1 MLVDFTV
8 KNYRSFKDERTFSME
23 ACSMERHE
31 QSVHEQSV
39 INEGEHRL
47 LPLAIL
53 YGANS
58 SGKSNLIR
66 AIRVMKEMVKRS
78 VQLNED
84 DLLPYDP
91 FTLDKTTVSQPTL
104 FEIRFIRER
113 AVYRYG
119 FEYNRNEI
127 ISEWL
132 YEKPFEEKEE
142 HELFE
147 RSGDVIE
154 VLSENFPEGE
164 GKENLANKNRLF
176 LSLVAQLKGEK
187 SNSIIGWFRKCYVLS
202 GVDSEG
208 YEDFTHKMFL
218 EHLDGADEAQD
229 FFKELQLGFNTF
241 SAKKVNLSKEA
252 VDNLPYSL
260 GIPKEVLKILPNL
273 RSRLEKGAILELK
286 TFHNIYDESG
296 RIVREQDFH
305 MDKMESEGTKKVIKI
320 SGPIF
325 DSLNKGNVL
334 IIDELDAKLHPLLTR
349 NIVLLFM
356 DLNKNNKAQLIFA
369 THDTNLLDLALVRRD
384 QIWFTEKD
392 RVEATDVYSLV
403 QFKNDDEG
411 HRDVRRDYIRGR
423 YGAVPFIGK

>member
-1 MLVDFTV
+1 MLLDFTV

-23 ACSMERHE
+23 ACSIKE
-31 QSVHEQSV
+31 HEQSV

-47 LPLAIL
+47 LPLAVL

-58 SGKSNLIR
+58 SGKSNLIK
-66 AIRVMKEMVKRS
+66 AIYVMNRMVKRS

-91 FTLDKTTVSQPTL
+91 FELDKTTASQPTL
-104 FEIRFIRER
+104 FEIRFIREK
-113 AVYRYG
+113 AIYRYG

-147 RSGDVIE
+147 RSRDVIE
-154 VLSENFPEGE
+154 VLSENFPEGD
-164 GKENLANKNRLF
+164 GKENLTNKNRLF
-176 LSLVAQLKGEK
+176 LSLVAQLKGKK
-187 SNSIIGWFRKCYVLS
+187 SNSVIGWFRKCNVLS
-202 GVDSEG
+202 AVNDRG
-208 YEDFTHKMFL
+208 YEEFTHKMFL
-218 EHLDGADEAQD
+218 EHLSGADEAQA
-229 FFKELQLGFNTF
+229 FFRELQLGFKLF
-241 SAKKVNLSKEA
+241 SVREMN
-252 VDNLPYSL
+252 
-260 GIPKEVLKILPNL
+260 IPKEDTVNPSDLL
-273 RSRLEKGAILELK
+273 RSDLEKGLSKDTVIKSETL
-286 TFHNIYDESG
+286 HNVYDRSG
-296 RIVREQDFH
+296 QIVGEQNFYMH
-305 MDKMESEGTKKVIKI
+305 KMESEGTKKVINI

-325 DSLNKGNVL
+325 DSLNEGNILV
-334 IIDELDAKLHPLLTR
+334 IDELDAKLHPLLTR

-356 DLNKNNKAQLIFA
+356 DLNKNKRKAQLIFA
-369 THDTNLLDLALVRRD
+369 THDTNLLDLDLVRRD

-403 QFKNDDEG
+403 QFKNDNG
-411 HRDVRRDYIRGR
+411 GNNQRDVKRDYIRGR

>member
-23 ACSMERHE
+23 ACSMER
-31 QSVHEQSV
+31 HEQSV

-91 FTLDKTTVSQPTL
+91 FTLDKITASQPTQ

-132 YEKPFEEKEE
+132 YEKQFEEKEE

-154 VLSENFPEGE
+154 VLSEDFPEGE
-164 GKENLANKNRLF
+164 GKENLANKNLLF
-176 LSLVAQLKGEK
+176 LSL
-187 SNSIIGWFRKCYVLS
+187 NSAAL
-202 GVDSEG
+202 
-208 YEDFTHKMFL
+208 FL
-218 EHLDGADEAQD
+218 
-229 FFKELQLGFNTF
+229 
-241 SAKKVNLSKEA
+241 
-252 VDNLPYSL
+252 
-260 GIPKEVLKILPNL
+260 
-273 RSRLEKGAILELK
+273 
-286 TFHNIYDESG
+286 
-296 RIVREQDFH
+296 
-305 MDKMESEGTKKVIKI
+305 VI
-320 SGPIF
+320 
-325 DSLNKGNVL
+325 
-334 IIDELDAKLHPLLTR
+334 
-349 NIVLLFM
+349 
-356 DLNKNNKAQLIFA
+356 
-369 THDTNLLDLALVRRD
+369 
-384 QIWFTEKD
+384 
-392 RVEATDVYSLV
+392 
-403 QFKNDDEG
+403 
-411 HRDVRRDYIRGR
+411 
-423 YGAVPFIGK
+423 

>member
-1 MLVDFTV
+1 M
-8 KNYRSFKDERTFSME
+8 
-23 ACSMERHE
+23 
-31 QSVHEQSV
+31 
-39 INEGEHRL
+39 
-47 LPLAIL
+47 
-53 YGANS
+53 
-58 SGKSNLIR
+58 
-66 AIRVMKEMVKRS
+66 
-78 VQLNED
+78 
-84 DLLPYDP
+84 
-91 FTLDKTTVSQPTL
+91 
-104 FEIRFIRER
+104 
-113 AVYRYG
+113 
-119 FEYNRNEI
+119 
-127 ISEWL
+127 
-132 YEKPFEEKEE
+132 
-142 HELFE
+142 
-147 RSGDVIE
+147 
-154 VLSENFPEGE
+154 
-164 GKENLANKNRLF
+164 
-176 LSLVAQLKGEK
+176 
-187 SNSIIGWFRKCYVLS
+187 
-202 GVDSEG
+202 
-208 YEDFTHKMFL
+208 
-218 EHLDGADEAQD
+218 
-229 FFKELQLGFNTF
+229 
-241 SAKKVNLSKEA
+241 
-252 VDNLPYSL
+252 
-260 GIPKEVLKILPNL
+260 KILPNL

>member
-1 MLVDFTV
+1 MLIDFTV
-8 KNYRSFKDERTFSME
+8 KNYRSFKDGRTFSME
-23 ACSMERHE
+23 ACSVKEHK
-31 QSVHEQSV
+31 QSV

-47 LPLAIL
+47 LPLAVL

-58 SGKSNLIR
+58 SGKSNLIK
-66 AIRVMKEMVKRS
+66 AIHVMKGMVKRS

-91 FTLDKTTVSQPTL
+91 FKLDKTTASQPTL

-119 FEYNRNEI
+119 FEYNRSEI

-132 YEKPFEEKEE
+132 YEKQFEEKEE
-142 HELFE
+142 RELFE
-147 RSGDVIE
+147 RSRDVIE
-154 VLSENFPEGE
+154 VLSENFPEGD
-164 GKENLANKNRLF
+164 GKENLTNKNRLF

-187 SNSIIGWFRKCYVLS
+187 SNSIIGWFRKCHLLS
-202 GVDSEG
+202 GIDSEG
-208 YEDFTHKMFL
+208 YENFTRKMFL
-218 EHLDGADEAQD
+218 EHLNGADEAQD
-229 FFKELQLGFNTF
+229 FFRELQLGFSLF
-241 SAKKVNLSKEA
+241 SVKAADISREA
-252 VDNLPYSL
+252 LDNLPDS
-260 GIPKEVLKILPNL
+260 L
-273 RSRLEKGAILELK
+273 RSYLEEGLSKGIVIESK
-286 TFHNIYDESG
+286 TLHNVYDESG
-296 RIVREQDFH
+296 RIVGKQNFY

-325 DSLNKGNVL
+325 DSLSEGNVL

-356 DLNKNNKAQLIFA
+356 DLNKNKRKARLIFA
-369 THDTNLLDLALVRRD
+369 THDTNLLDLDLVRRD

-403 QFKNDDEG
+403 QFKNDNG
-411 HRDVRRDYIRGR
+411 GNNQRDIKRDYIRGR